1 MKPIFGQTNATSK
14 LLSLLE
20 KISRSNANIL
30 ITGESGSGKEVVA
43 TEIHRRSDRK
53 NGAFVAINCGAI
65 PQDLLESELF
75 GHSKGAFTGAFS
87 QKKGKFELATGGSIF
102 LDEIG
107 DMPLNMQVKLLRVI
121 QEQTINPLGSD
132 RGIPIDVRI
141 IAATHKKLE
150 TEIVEGRFREDL
162 YFRLNVIPLT
172 VPPLRERAEELPDL
186 VSHFANNYAEDG
198 VPISLTKNFLIQLQ
212 NYSWP
217 GNIREL
223 SNFIQRLSV
232 LHPGQT
238 LEIGN
243 IDPTMLPP
251 AMSQMVPTDNM
262 EQAADIETDL
272 GDLHEILACA
282 RGISPLGSSATSMK
296 DKLDLVEQLM
306 ITRALEESSGNV
318 SLAAKLLRVNR
329 TTLIDRLKR
338 YRLQ

>member
-43 TEIHRRSDRK
+43 TEIHRRSDRR

-75 GHSKGAFTGAFS
+75 GHSKGAFTGAFA
-87 QKKGKFELATGGSIF
+87 QKKGKFESATGGSIF

-172 VPPLRERAEELPDL
+172 VPPLRERVEELPDL
-186 VSHFANNYAEDG
+186 VSHFAKNYAEDG
-198 VPISLTKNFLIQLQ
+198 APISLTKNFLTQLQ

-251 AMSQMVPTDNM
+251 AMSQMVPTNNM
-262 EQAADIETDL
+262 EPAADIETDL

>member
-1 MKPIFGQTNATSK
+1 MKPIFGQTNATAK
-14 LLSLLE
+14 LLALLE

-53 NGAFVAINCGAI
+53 DGPFVAINCGAI

-75 GHSKGAFTGAFS
+75 GHRKGAFTGAFDHR
-87 QKKGKFELATGGSIF
+87 KGKFELATGGSIL

-121 QEQTINPLGSD
+121 QEQAINPLGSD
-132 RGIPIDVRI
+132 RGVPIDVRI

-150 TEIVEGRFREDL
+150 NEILEGRFREDL
-162 YFRLNVIPLT
+162 YFRLNVVPLL
-172 VPPLRERAEELPDL
+172 VPPLRERVEELPDL
-186 VSHFANNYAEDG
+186 VNHFAKTFAEDEM
-198 VPISLTKNFLIQLQ
+198 PISLAPQFLIQLQ

-223 SNFIQRLSV
+223 ANFIQRLSV
-232 LHPGQT
+232 LYPGEA
-238 LEIGN
+238 LAIEN
-243 IDPTMLPP
+243 IEPSMLPH
-251 AMSQMVPTDNM
+251 AMSQRVPRTNT
-262 EQAADIETDL
+262 EKTTSATADLD
-272 GDLHEILACA
+272 DLHEILACA
-282 RGISPLGSSATSMK
+282 RGISPLGTSATSMK

-306 ITRALEESSGNV
+306 ITKALEESSGNV

-329 TTLIDRLKR
+329 TTLIDRVKK